1 LTGLYFLITSSMP
14 KYLQSTKL
22 SKVLTELHYLHF
34 LRSIIQQHLTI
45 TTAYIP
51 DYIETITLSARTFV
65 PRKSA
70 DFRATR
76 RSWITR
82 SPGIPKFAL
91 RLPKHNGTKTARV
104 ARILA
109 PFFYTFQHGQ
119 HCPFPLWTTLS
130 IPPMDN
136 IVHGQH
142 CPWTTLSIH
151 TIVRMIR
158 CEHFMQNIQ
167 HYRYNIWNI

>member
-1 LTGLYFLITSSMP
+1 MP

-22 SKVLTELHYLHF
+22 SKVLTELHYLQF

-45 TTAYIP
+45 ITAYIP

-91 RLPKHNGTKTARV
+91 RLPQHNNFQMAREPPNIPTTLFMLSEFPHV
-104 ARILA
+104 TIPTCDHVYSVLSFLA
-109 PFFYTFQHGQ
+109 PDYLHIHKYT
-119 HCPFPLWTTLS
+119 
-130 IPPMDN
+130 
-136 IVHGQH
+136 
-142 CPWTTLSIH
+142 
-151 TIVRMIR
+151 
-158 CEHFMQNIQ
+158 
-167 HYRYNIWNI
+167 